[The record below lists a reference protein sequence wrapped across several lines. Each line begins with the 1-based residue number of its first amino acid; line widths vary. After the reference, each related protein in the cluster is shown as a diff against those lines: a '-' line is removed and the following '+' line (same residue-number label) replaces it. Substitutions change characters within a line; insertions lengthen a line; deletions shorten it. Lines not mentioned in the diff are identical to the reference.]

1 MPQHIVHLESCVHS
15 TNTLAFTVKYTGLYL
30 DIYKV
35 VAVMKFQQ
43 KYEQRVSTL
52 CFGTWK
58 QSCYTRLA
66 LVELQKCIKN
76 AKTPLHFFCNFKI
89 LHLNPLPTR
98 LCHVIYC
105 CGNKSYPCLVGIGLK
120 QFCILKFHNYHQLKF
135 LSGAT
140 FFFFN
145 SIYGSPT

>member
-52 CFGTWK
+52 CGFWDLKIILLHKTCVSGTAK
-58 QSCYTRLA
+58 MY
-66 LVELQKCIKN
+66 QKGKD
-76 AKTPLHFFCNFKI
+76 TL
-89 LHLNPLPTR
+89 
-98 LCHVIYC
+98 
-105 CGNKSYPCLVGIGLK
+105 
-120 QFCILKFHNYHQLKF
+120 
-135 LSGAT
+135 T
-140 FFFFN
+140 FFVQ
-145 SIYGSPT
+145 SQDSTS